1 MGIAKN
7 FTISVVL
14 LVTVS
19 VSLMVP
25 LLILSLLRKK
35 YLKERNA
42 VTLSHGE
49 IDSDNK
55 CIV

>member
-14 LVTVS
+14 LVTVY